1 MQVFKKAAKP
11 LGSLLTFG
19 IAISQVQPSSLEYL
33 KMEEQQQ
40 NVSIL

>member
-11 LGSLLTFG
+11 LGLLTFG
-19 IAISQVQPSSLEYL
+19 IADSQVQPSSLEYL